1 MESLWDLGFGQ
12 ALIAAWSILWNPPR
26 ILPSPSWNWSI
37 LVCESGAASPVGE
50 KENDKSEVGN
60 QGRPQSIETL
70 SQVTLI
76 EGTLL
81 MQ

>member
-12 ALIAAWSILWNPPR
+12 ALIGAWSILWSPPR

-37 LVCESGAASPVGE
+37 LIRGSGAASPVRG
-50 KENDKSEVGN
+50 KEYDTSEVGN

-76 EGTLL
+76 EGTFL